1 MIDTLNIG
9 KYIYS
14 RLSQIEGVKS
24 YPLIADNDAKLPFI
38 VYKRMN
44 LESTGSKDG
53 YYEDKVTMEVV
64 VVTDKYYRGI
74 ELANQVREILEVQ
87 STRYEGVKINDTLLT
102 LATEDYSNNAFVQR
116 MQFEMIVNNE

>member
-24 YPLIADNDAKLPFI
+24 YPLVADNDAKLPFI
-38 VYKRMN
+38 VYKRVN
-44 LESTGSKDG
+44 LESSGSKDG

-64 VVTDKYYRGI
+64 VEVGMML
-74 ELANQVREILEVQ
+74 ELNHICLQNLLV
-87 STRYEGVKINDTLLT
+87 TLLQCSFQT
-102 LATEDYSNNAFVQR
+102 L
-116 MQFEMIVNNE
+116 MQMGNCLLIYHK

>member
-24 YPLIADNDAKLPFI
+24 YPLVADNDAKLPFI
-38 VYKRMN
+38 VYKRVN
-44 LESTGSKDG
+44 LESSGSKDG

-74 ELANQVREILEVQ
+74 ELANQVRELLEVQ
-87 STRYEGVKINDTLLT
+87 RTEYNSMEINDTLLT

-116 MQFEMIVNNE
+116 MQFSINVNN